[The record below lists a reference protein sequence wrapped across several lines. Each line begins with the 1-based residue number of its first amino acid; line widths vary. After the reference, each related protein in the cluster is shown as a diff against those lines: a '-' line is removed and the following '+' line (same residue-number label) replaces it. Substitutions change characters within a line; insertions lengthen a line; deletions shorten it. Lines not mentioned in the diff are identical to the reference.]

1 MYTVHTL
8 SATDA
13 EAIATWTYEPP
24 YQIYNMDGSASLLLD
39 AAARYFGVYEGDELM
54 AFCCFGGEGQVPGFD
69 YSASPALDIGVGMDP
84 NLIGRGRGR
93 ATLAA
98 ILAFGAAQCR
108 PGYWRATIAAFN
120 QRSQQM
126 FRNAGFVEVARFVST
141 GATPREFVVVV
152 KEVIGDS

>member
-8 SATDA
+8 SAADA
-13 EAIATWTYEPP
+13 YAITKWTYEPP
-24 YQIYNMDGSASLLLD
+24 YHIYNMDGSTALLLD
-39 AAARYFGVYEGDELM
+39 PAARYFGVYEDDLLF
-54 AFCCFGGEGQVPGFD
+54 AFCCFGREGQVPGFD
-69 YSASPALDIGVGMDP
+69 YNASPALDIGVGMDP

-98 ILAFGAAQCR
+98 ILAFGAAQDR

-126 FRNAGFVEVARFVST
+126 FRSAGFVEVAQFVST
-141 GATPREFVVVV
+141 GVDPRSFVVVV
-152 KEVIGDS
+152 KPGTGD